1 MNQITID
8 LLTYMCIFLYAFH
21 SIVFMTHIFPH
32 SLRFV
37 RNVSEHNV
45 LHDYCYFQKKI
56 LKVKVD
62 HKKKFN
68 ESICSYPH
76 PKNSQVFMF
85 S

>member
-8 LLTYMCIFLYAFH
+8 FLTYMCIFLYAFH
-21 SIVFMTHIFPH
+21 SSVFITHIYPH

-62 HKKKFN
+62 HKKNAMEALIVTPIPRIPK
-68 ESICSYPH
+68 SIH
-76 PKNSQVFMF
+76 V
-85 S
+85 